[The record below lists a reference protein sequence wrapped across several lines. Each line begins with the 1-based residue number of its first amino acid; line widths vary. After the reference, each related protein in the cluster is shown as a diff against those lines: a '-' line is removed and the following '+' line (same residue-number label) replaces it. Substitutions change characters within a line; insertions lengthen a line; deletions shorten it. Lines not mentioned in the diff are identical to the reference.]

1 MKKQNSI
8 IFNRMFFSIILS
20 TFLFA
25 SCKRE
30 AEVYTPQS
38 NEKAIKLAVLKDGFD
53 TTGMKDLGK
62 YMLVEGDILLPKTSL
77 LSITPRQAYQD
88 NNSLVTRTKQK
99 NITIRIDDSVPTD
112 GGRLDWRNE
121 VSQAIAE
128 YNNLS
133 TNLQLSLVT
142 TPTAD
147 IAIRVGTED
156 PTFNLYMGTG
166 TIAAAGLPSNGNP
179 FHSIIINSDYINL
192 PSSSTKK
199 YNLVHEIGH
208 CIGFRHTNWQVRSE
222 SPALGIGNSPN
233 TGNNPDPSSVFN
245 GGTALYSWNGFSNWD
260 QDAINTLYPK
270 FRAKITNY
278 PAQPTSGISYTFGID
293 ANIQI
298 TSYHW
303 ENGGGYVIGSRENS
317 TATIYCGN
325 PATFVIYCTLTNIYG
340 EKIDIYHSPF

>member
-38 NEKAIKLAVLKDGFD
+38 NEKAINLAVLKDGFD

-128 YNNLS
+128 YNIC
-133 TNLQLSLVT
+133 LQ
-142 TPTAD
+142 
-147 IAIRVGTED
+147 I
-156 PTFNLYMGTG
+156 Y
-166 TIAAAGLPSNGNP
+166 
-179 FHSIIINSDYINL
+179 
-192 PSSSTKK
+192 SS
-199 YNLVHEIGH
+199 
-208 CIGFRHTNWQVRSE
+208 RW
-222 SPALGIGNSPN
+222 
-233 TGNNPDPSSVFN
+233 
-245 GGTALYSWNGFSNWD
+245 
-260 QDAINTLYPK
+260 
-270 FRAKITNY
+270 
-278 PAQPTSGISYTFGID
+278 
-293 ANIQI
+293 
-298 TSYHW
+298 
-303 ENGGGYVIGSRENS
+303 
-317 TATIYCGN
+317 
-325 PATFVIYCTLTNIYG
+325 
-340 EKIDIYHSPF
+340 